1 MTQGKKKNPW
11 KPSAF
16 EAKLPAGVHKQ
27 SVPLLNHDTVGGIT
41 LVMNSV
47 RKYKTAT
54 TARH

>member
-54 TARH
+54 TARY